1 LRTKQKF
8 ILMKK
13 LLYPVLLFVVAFMV
27 SCEMGP
33 TTEDAIDFN
42 DEIVADFRKLSEADD
57 AFIDAMY
64 YDDIAEIENAMY
76 DLQDFVKETT
86 EEYEDMGSFDDE
98 DIFRT
103 AFLEL
108 LDVYNDIAF
117 KDYPKL
123 VDYIYQVVEEGNTE
137 IGDEYVDFAGEIDD
151 KAAEAKEDFYAEQE
165 KFAEQY
171 DFVLE

>member
-1 LRTKQKF
+1 MRTKQKF

-27 SCEMGP
+27 SCDMGP

-42 DEIVADFRKLSEADD
+42 DEIVADFRKLVEADD

-64 YDDIAEIENAMY
+64 YDDVAEIENAMY

-86 EEYEDMGSFDDE
+86 EEYEDMEAFDDE
-98 DIFRT
+98 DIFRK

-108 LDVYNDIAF
+108 LDVYNDVAF

-151 KAAEAKEDFYAEQE
+151 KIAEAKEDFYAEQE

>member
-1 LRTKQKF
+1 MR
-8 ILMKK
+8 
-13 LLYPVLLFVVAFMV
+13 
-27 SCEMGP
+27 P
-33 TTEDAIDFN
+33 TTKDAIDFN
-42 DEIVADFRKLSEADD
+42 DEIVADFRKLVDADD

-64 YDDIAEIENAMY
+64 YDDVAEIEKAMY

-86 EEYEDMGSFDDE
+86 EEYENMEAFDDE
-98 DIFRT
+98 DIFRK

-123 VDYIYQVVEEGNTE
+123 VGYIYQVVEEGNTA
-137 IGDEYVDFAGEIDD
+137 IGDEYVKLTGKIED
-151 KAAEAKEDFYAEQE
+151 KVAEAKEDFYAEQE

>member
-1 LRTKQKF
+1 
-8 ILMKK
+8 
-13 LLYPVLLFVVAFMV
+13 
-27 SCEMGP
+27 
-33 TTEDAIDFN
+33 
-42 DEIVADFRKLSEADD
+42 
-57 AFIDAMY
+57 MY
-64 YDDIAEIENAMY
+64 YDDVAEIENAMY

-86 EEYEDMGSFDDE
+86 EEYEDMEAFDDE
-98 DIFRT
+98 DIFRK
-103 AFLEL
+103 AFLDL

-151 KAAEAKEDFYAEQE
+151 KVAEAKEDFYAQQE